1 MRKIVTM
8 ENGKTFP
15 LSDIGVSTRKD
26 ILRVWTLYDKNMV
39 LDNGVFSV
47 TTGQPVTGL
56 ENANL
61 QHLNG
66 VFIEDYVHDWNIR
79 NNQFHIYS
87 RTTKVGDKITLI
99 IELTS

>member
-1 MRKIVTM
+1 MRKVVST
-8 ENGKTFP
+8 ENGKTIP
-15 LSDIGVSTRKD
+15 LTILGVSSRKD
-26 ILRVWTLYDKNMV
+26 ILRVWTLYDEMA
-39 LDNGVFSV
+39 LLSNGAFNT